1 MTEASFPH
9 QQPHDGQNQTILIV
23 DDNLTNLSVLSNSL
37 EQQGLRLL
45 IAQNGEVAIKR
56 AQIAHPDLILLDIM
70 LPDISGFEV
79 CQHLKV
85 HPTTWDIPVI
95 FMTALSE
102 TDAKVK
108 GFQAGGVDYITKP
121 FQSEEVLAR
130 VQTHLA
136 LRAAKIQLEAQNI
149 QLQQEITERKRA
161 DQMLRESHTE
171 LEQRVEERTLELTQ
185 ANLAL
190 REQIKERQRA
200 EEALLTERNLL
211 RTLVDNLPDFVY
223 TKDRQHR
230 FMMTNTPHMTYLG
243 VDTLEQVLNKTD
255 SDFYPAELAAQFYA
269 DEELVMG
276 AGQLLINK
284 EENLTKSDKPN
295 YTLTTKA
302 PLRDAQGN
310 IIGLVGIGRNITE
323 WKQLEEQFIQA
334 QKMESVGRL
343 AGGIA
348 HDFNNLLMVII
359 GNTQLV
365 YETLLPNDPLSKD
378 LKTVLDAAERAKNL
392 TRQLLTFA
400 RKQIIS
406 PQLLN
411 LNDLILN
418 LDKLL
423 RRVIGEDIELTIL
436 PVKNL
441 WHVKVDTNQMEQVLI
456 NMAVNARD
464 AMPNGGKLTIETT
477 NVTLNEAYTRRH
489 VEVKPGPYV
498 MIAVSD
504 TGTGMSS
511 EVQSRLFEPFF
522 TTKEAGKGTGL
533 GLATCYGIIKQHGGN
548 IWVYSEVNRGTTFRI
563 YLPAVTET
571 SAPSLATQAVAEMP
585 LQGNETILLVEDDY
599 TVRQFT
605 VRVLNMFGYSVL
617 EASDGVEALQL
628 ATEYTGIIHLLLT
641 DVVMPKMSGN
651 VLAQRLQTTHPQTR
665 VLYMSGYT
673 ANAIVHNGVLDP
685 DINFLPKPVS
695 PEQLARKIREVL
707 KGNN

>member
-1 MTEASFPH
+1 MTEPSWPPP
-9 QQPHDGQNQTILIV
+9 QSNLQNHTVLIV
-23 DDNLTNLSVLSNSL
+23 DDNLTNLSVLSHSL

-45 IAQNGEVAIKR
+45 IAQTGEMALKR
-56 AQIAHPDLILLDIM
+56 AQLAHPDLILLDIM
-70 LPDISGFEV
+70 LPDIAGFEV
-79 CQHLKV
+79 CQRLKTQPV
-85 HPTTWDIPVI
+85 TCDIPII
-95 FMTALSE
+95 FMTALTE
-102 TDAKVK
+102 TEAKMK

-136 LRAAKIQLEAQNI
+136 LRLAQKQLEAQNT

-161 DQMLRESHTE
+161 EQMLRESYTE
-171 LEQRVEERTLELTQ
+171 LERRVLERTIELTQ

-190 REQIKERQRA
+190 QEQINERQRG
-200 EEALLTERNLL
+200 ESDLLTERNLL
-211 RTLVDNLPDFVY
+211 RTLIDNLPDFVY

-230 FMMTNTPHMTYLG
+230 FMITNTAHMTFLG
-243 VDTLEQVLNKTD
+243 ADTLDQVLNKTD
-255 SDFYPAELAAQFYA
+255 FDFYPAELAVRFQA
-269 DEELVMG
+269 DEETVMESGRALV
-276 AGQLLINK
+276 NK
-284 EENLTKSDKPN
+284 EENLTKIDKPN
-295 YTLTTKA
+295 FTLTTKV
-302 PLRDAQGN
+302 PLRDSQGRVT
-310 IIGLVGIGRNITE
+310 GLVGIGRNITE

-348 HDFNNLLMVII
+348 HDFNNLLMVIM

-365 YETLLPNDPLSKD
+365 YQAVQPNAAVGKD
-378 LKTVLDAAERAKNL
+378 LETILEAAERAKNL

-400 RKQIIS
+400 RKQILS
-406 PQLLN
+406 PQTLN

-423 RRVIGEDIELTIL
+423 RRVIGEDIELSML
-436 PVKNL
+436 PAANL
-441 WHVKVDTNQMEQVLI
+441 WSVKADANQMEQVLI

-464 AMPNGGKLTIETT
+464 AMPNGGTLTLETA
-477 NVTLNEAYTRRH
+477 NITLDEAYTRRH

-498 MIAVSD
+498 MVAVND
-504 TGTGMSS
+504 TGAGMSP

-548 IWVYSEVNRGTTFRI
+548 IWVYSEVGRGTTFRV
-563 YLPAVTET
+563 YLPALAEPPR
-571 SAPSLATQAVAEMP
+571 SSLAAPAASATP
-585 LQGNETILLVEDDY
+585 LRGNETILLVEDDE

-605 VRVLNMFGYSVL
+605 LRVLKLMGYSVI
-617 EASDGVEALQL
+617 EASDGIEALQL
-628 ATEYTGIIHLLLT
+628 AAGYPGIIHLLLT
-641 DVVMPKMSGN
+641 DVVMPKMSGR
-651 VLAQRLQTTHPQTR
+651 VLAQQLQATHPQTR

-673 ANAIVHNGVLDP
+673 ANAIVHNGMLDP
-685 DINFLPKPVS
+685 DINFLPKPIL

-707 KGNN
+707 STSS

>member
-1 MTEASFPH
+1 
-9 QQPHDGQNQTILIV
+9 
-23 DDNLTNLSVLSNSL
+23 
-37 EQQGLRLL
+37 
-45 IAQNGEVAIKR
+45 
-56 AQIAHPDLILLDIM
+56 
-70 LPDISGFEV
+70 
-79 CQHLKV
+79 
-85 HPTTWDIPVI
+85 
-95 FMTALSE
+95 
-102 TDAKVK
+102 
-108 GFQAGGVDYITKP
+108 
-121 FQSEEVLAR
+121 
-130 VQTHLA
+130 
-136 LRAAKIQLEAQNI
+136 
-149 QLQQEITERKRA
+149 
-161 DQMLRESHTE
+161 
-171 LEQRVEERTLELTQ
+171 
-185 ANLAL
+185 
-190 REQIKERQRA
+190 
-200 EEALLTERNLL
+200 
-211 RTLVDNLPDFVY
+211 
-223 TKDRQHR
+223 
-230 FMMTNTPHMTYLG
+230 
-243 VDTLEQVLNKTD
+243 
-255 SDFYPAELAAQFYA
+255 
-269 DEELVMG
+269 
-276 AGQLLINK
+276 
-284 EENLTKSDKPN
+284 
-295 YTLTTKA
+295 
-302 PLRDAQGN
+302 
-310 IIGLVGIGRNITE
+310 
-323 WKQLEEQFIQA
+323 
-334 QKMESVGRL
+334 
-343 AGGIA
+343 
-348 HDFNNLLMVII
+348 
-359 GNTQLV
+359 
-365 YETLLPNDPLSKD
+365 
-378 LKTVLDAAERAKNL
+378 
-392 TRQLLTFA
+392 
-400 RKQIIS
+400 
-406 PQLLN
+406 
-411 LNDLILN
+411 
-418 LDKLL
+418 
-423 RRVIGEDIELTIL
+423 
-436 PVKNL
+436 
-441 WHVKVDTNQMEQVLI
+441 MEQVLI